1 VICGILWITFKDL
14 CLIDGKEG
22 IFTLENKVY
31 GGLVFH
37 ASLISDV
44 FVIIFVYSGGYVMSL
59 LHGFPD

>member
-1 VICGILWITFKDL
+1 VAFFGLLLKICASLM
-14 CLIDGKEG
+14 GKKVF
-22 IFTLENKVY
+22 FTLENKVY